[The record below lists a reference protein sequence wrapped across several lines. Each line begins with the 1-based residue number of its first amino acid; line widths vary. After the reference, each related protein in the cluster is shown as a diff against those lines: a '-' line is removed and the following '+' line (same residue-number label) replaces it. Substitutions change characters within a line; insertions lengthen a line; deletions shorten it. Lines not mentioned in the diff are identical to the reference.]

1 MTYTRLHTRRF
12 PVTRFFLLFA
22 GSFILLFFESGC
34 GNDSSLRTQK
44 MMEYTTQAEQLLHE
58 GKYSESLQLLDDN
71 LPTGFELGLDSLVAE
86 NLYMRARCREQLGQY
101 DSALA
106 DYRTSMLYAREAS
119 DKRLERLNKFS
130 LSKFYFNMQ
139 EYKLSQ
145 VLASEAAAAA
155 KVFSDTKMLFDALFL
170 SANADWRIGNIDRA
184 MRTISEIK
192 RLNSIDSN
200 KTQQHSI
207 VTLQAEMFRM
217 AGRDKEMRDAFR
229 EWKEFFAKSRDN
241 EGLVLS
247 YLNFGQYQESVS
259 HPDSAL
265 RIYSQALSMLEPSA
279 HPVLA
284 RELLASLG
292 NIAYQLRQFGDAK
305 RYYSEALQQAE
316 GSGSDVDAQ
325 LLSLSIIACDWKL
338 ANTRTPLSVVQEL
351 YKKCGDIRDYARA
364 RGIAAADALASYL
377 IGRFE
382 ESRNDEAMAISSYKQ
397 ALDVYERHSAQFSS
411 STVQHKMIDVIFE
424 VEQLDW
430 YGTLVS
436 LYCSQNNVPGAFEL
450 AERSILHD
458 QSEFFSHIELA
469 LQDKQLSSAVER
481 CLWKQK
487 SVNRLQCEITSL
499 IDKKEQIAGEQSTAL
514 KEALE
519 KYRGEYTRSVADM
532 NLLSPVSWLLTRQDV
547 PLQTV
552 RDSLALNTVLLEY
565 IISPKYL
572 YILVV
577 EKDSVTLKKV
587 TIERSSLLSLVS
599 EFNAVIRT
607 LSSSGDGAGGSTAY
621 NVRRMKDLSAELY
634 SMFITPVLFE
644 LQSARQLYIVLPR
657 EFDWIPVHALGPR
670 QTMSID
676 ASGHNIESRYSPFI
690 ERFPINYLPSASA
703 LLFSQLPEQ
712 AVRTVAGFG
721 HPGTTN
727 WDVEYELKDI
737 RSFYDKS
744 LMFFD
749 TAATFHNL
757 SQASYDL
764 LHINAEIS
772 LDHRLPVRSSI
783 TLADGTVPDRLK
795 QVSIGE
801 LLQLPACQVTLLSNV
816 SATPGMLARY
826 IPNLMLVNGSRAV
839 IATMWRGDRKAKRY
853 FGEVF
858 YTNLTAGLP
867 VNDAYRLAILSL
879 LKRNDYSLLQRWG
892 LYYRFGK

>member
-1 MTYTRLHTRRF
+1 
-12 PVTRFFLLFA
+12 
-22 GSFILLFFESGC
+22 
-34 GNDSSLRTQK
+34 
-44 MMEYTTQAEQLLHE
+44 MMEYTTHAEQLLHE

-119 DKRLERLNKFS
+119 DKRLERLNKYF
-130 LSKFYFNMQ
+130 LSKFYFDMQ

-170 SANADWRIGNIDRA
+170 SANADWRTGNPDRA

-192 RLNSIDSN
+192 KLNSVDSN

-207 VTLQAEMFRM
+207 VSLQAEMFRI
-217 AGRDKEMRDAFR
+217 AGRDKEMRDVFR
-229 EWKEFFAKSRDN
+229 EWKEFFTKSHDN

-247 YLNFGQYQESVS
+247 YLSYGQYQESVS

-279 HPVLA
+279 HSVLA
-284 RELLASLG
+284 KELLASLG
-292 NIAYQLRQFGDAK
+292 NVAYQLRQFADAK
-305 RYYSEALQQAE
+305 RYYSEALQRAE
-316 GSGSDVDAQ
+316 DSGSDADAQ

-338 ANTRTPLSVVQEL
+338 TNARTPLSVVQDL
-351 YKKCGDIRDYARA
+351 YKQCGDIRDYARA
-364 RGIAAADALASYL
+364 RGIFTADALASYL

-382 ESRNDEAMAISSYKQ
+382 ESRNDAALAISSYKQ
-397 ALDVYERHSAQFSS
+397 ALEVYERHSAQFSS
-411 STVQHKMIDVIFE
+411 STVQHNMIEVIFE
-424 VEQLDW
+424 VEQVDW
-430 YGTLVS
+430 YGTVVS
-436 LYCSQNNVPGAFEL
+436 LYCSQNDVPGAFEL

-469 LQDKQLSSAVER
+469 LQDKQLYSAVER
-481 CLWKQK
+481 FLWNQK
-487 SVNRLQCEITSL
+487 GVNRLQREITSL
-499 IDKKEQIAGEQSTAL
+499 VDKKEHIAGERSTAL
-514 KEALE
+514 NESLE
-519 KYRGEYTRSVADM
+519 KYMGEYTQSVAEI
-532 NLLSPVSWLLTRQDV
+532 NSASPVSWLLTRQDV

-552 RDSLALNTVLLEY
+552 RDSLALNTVLLNY
-565 IISPKYL
+565 VVTPKYL
-572 YILVV
+572 FILVI
-577 EKDSVTLKKV
+577 EKDSVTLRKV
-587 TIERSSLLSLVS
+587 TIERNSLLSLIS
-599 EFNAVIRT
+599 EFNVIIRS
-607 LSSSGDGAGGSTAY
+607 LSSSGDGAGGSAAY

-634 SMFITPVLFE
+634 STFVTPVLSE
-644 LQSARQLYIVLPR
+644 LQSARQLYIVLPK

-676 ASGHNIESRYSPFI
+676 ASGHSIESRYSPFI
-690 ERFPINYLPSASA
+690 ERFPVNYLPSASA
-703 LLFSQLPEQ
+703 LLYSQLPER

-737 RSFYDKS
+737 RSFYDEA

-757 SQASYDL
+757 SQVSFDL
-764 LHINAEIS
+764 LHINAEVS
-772 LDHRLPVRSSI
+772 LDYRLPVRSSI
-783 TLADGTVPDRLK
+783 TLADGTITDRLR

-801 LLQLPACQVTLLSNV
+801 LSQLPACQVALLSNV

-879 LKRNDYSLLQRWG
+879 LKRNEYSLPHRWG